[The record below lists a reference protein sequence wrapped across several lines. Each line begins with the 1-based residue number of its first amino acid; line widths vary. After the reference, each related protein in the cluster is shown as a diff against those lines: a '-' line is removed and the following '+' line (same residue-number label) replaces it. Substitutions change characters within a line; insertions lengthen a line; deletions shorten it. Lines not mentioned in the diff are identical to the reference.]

1 MERQPGEQLCGQNPG
16 ELAEILRQ
24 GGYLADRGLATALF
38 VAMSLNRPILLEGEV
53 GTGKTEVAKVMAAV
67 FGRRLIRLQCY
78 EGIDTNQALYEW
90 DYARQML
97 HIRAL
102 SQHDLSQHD
111 LSQHDLAQHD
121 LAQHDLA
128 EHQAAG
134 SDAVDK
140 LFGPK
145 FLLERPLLEA
155 VRAGDQAVLLI
166 DEIDRADDEFE
177 AFLLEILSDF
187 QISIPE
193 IGTIKAA
200 SPPFVVLTSN
210 RTRELH
216 DALKRRC
223 LYHWIGYPDA
233 EREAQIVLMKEPGI
247 SAALTSKVVTAVRRL
262 RELDLAKPPGVAET
276 IDWARTLDFLGAT
289 DLDPDT
295 LGAVVKDRDDLE
307 LAREIMFGA

>member
-1 MERQPGEQLCGQNPG
+1 VDRPDSVGALTE
-16 ELAEILRQ
+16 ALRQ

-38 VAMSLNRPILLEGEV
+38 VSLSLERPLLLEGEV
-53 GTGKTEVAKVMAAV
+53 GVGKTEVAKVLASI
-67 FGRRLIRLQCY
+67 FSRKLIRLQCY

-102 SQHDLSQHD
+102 S
-111 LSQHDLAQHD
+111 
-121 LAQHDLA
+121 
-128 EHQAAG
+128 EHQIADT
-134 SDAVDK
+134 DAVEK

-155 VRAGDQAVLLI
+155 VRAGDRAVLLI
-166 DEIDRADDEFE
+166 DEVDRADDEFE
-177 AFLLEILSDF
+177 AFLLELLSDF

-193 IGTIKAA
+193 IGTIKAESA
-200 SPPFVVLTSN
+200 PLVILTSN

-223 LYHWIGYPDA
+223 LYHWIGYPTPA
-233 EREAQIVLMKEPGI
+233 REVEIVLIREPGV
-247 SAALTSKVVTAVRRL
+247 SETLTRKVVAAVHRL

-276 IDWARTLDFLGAT
+276 IDWVRTLSVLGASE
-289 DLDPDT
+289 LDAEIVEDT
-295 LGAVVKDRDDLE
+295 LGAVVKERDDLD
-307 LAREIMFGA
+307 LVRENLDEITLGA